1 MTSLGRQRLAPSGII
16 VSIIATRGSRW
27 SPLAKATLH
36 LFPEGPLMTI
46 ENQKVVT
53 VHYHL
58 TNAAGQVIASSRGRD
73 PLTYLHG
80 AGTLLA
86 NVERALTGLGV
97 GATTTVELAPAEAY
111 GEHDATKIETLP
123 RGAFA
128 QVPNLAV
135 GMRLEGQDANGRTFT
150 VRVVGMEAGEDTVVI
165 DANHPLA
172 GETLTFA
179 MEVLAIREATP
190 DELTHGHVH
199 EAGGHPH

>member
-1 MTSLGRQRLAPSGII
+1 
-16 VSIIATRGSRW
+16 
-27 SPLAKATLH
+27 
-36 LFPEGPLMTI
+36 MTI
-46 ENQKVVT
+46 EHEKVVT
-53 VHYHL
+53 LHYHL
-58 TNAAGQVIASSRGRD
+58 TTAEGQVIESSRGSA

-86 NVERALTGLGV
+86 GLEHALTGLDV
-97 GATTTVELAPAEAY
+97 GATKTVELTPAEAY

-128 QVPNLAV
+128 RVPHLAV
-135 GMRLEGQDANGRTFT
+135 GMLLEGQDPNGQTFT
-150 VRVVGMEAGEDTVVI
+150 VRVMDIREDTVVI

-179 MEVLAIREATP
+179 LEVLAIRDATA

-199 EAGGHPH
+199 EEGGHHH

>member
-1 MTSLGRQRLAPSGII
+1 
-16 VSIIATRGSRW
+16 
-27 SPLAKATLH
+27 
-36 LFPEGPLMTI
+36 MTI

-58 TNAAGQVIASSRGRD
+58 TNAAGQVIESSRGRD

-86 NVERALTGLGV
+86 SLERALTGLDV

-111 GEHDATKIETLP
+111 GEHDATKVETLP
-123 RGAFA
+123 RSAFA
-128 QVPNLAV
+128 QVPHLAV
-135 GMRLEGQDANGRTFT
+135 GMHLEGQDAHGQTFT
-150 VRVVGMEAGEDTVVI
+150 VRVLEIREDTVVI

-179 MEVLAIREATP
+179 MEVLAIREATA

-199 EAGGHPH
+199 EAGGPPH

>member
-1 MTSLGRQRLAPSGII
+1 
-16 VSIIATRGSRW
+16 
-27 SPLAKATLH
+27 
-36 LFPEGPLMTI
+36 MTI
-46 ENQKVVT
+46 ENEKVVT

-58 TNAAGQVIASSRGRD
+58 TNADGQVIESSRGRD

-86 NVERALTGLGV
+86 SLERALTGLDV
-97 GATTTVELAPAEAY
+97 GATKTVELAPAEAY

-150 VRVVGMEAGEDTVVI
+150 VRVMEIGEDTVVI

>member
-1 MTSLGRQRLAPSGII
+1 
-16 VSIIATRGSRW
+16 
-27 SPLAKATLH
+27 
-36 LFPEGPLMTI
+36 MTI
-46 ENQKVVT
+46 ENEKVVT

-58 TNAAGQVIASSRGRD
+58 TNADGQVIESSRGRD

-86 NVERALTGLGV
+86 SLERALTGLDV
-97 GATTTVELAPAEAY
+97 GATKTVELAPAEAY
-111 GEHDATKIETLP
+111 GVHDATKIETLP

-150 VRVVGMEAGEDTVVI
+150 VRVMEIGEDTVVI